1 MLQYRPDMSLMLAEI
16 AEQPAALER
25 TIAAERAKISKL
37 GSLLKTRD
45 IDLIVL
51 VARGSSD
58 NAALFGRYL
67 LEITT
72 GIPVSLSAPSVHTVY
87 NADLRLDHALVVG
100 LSQSGEGEDINRVL
114 ENARASGAYTIGITN
129 EPGSSMTRIVDE
141 TLLPHGGKERSVAA
155 TKTCTAQ
162 MLLLYMLATELAE
175 ASVPFSYEAIPEF
188 VAGALE
194 QEPAIREL
202 VQRYAFMEN
211 CGVVGRG
218 LAYANAYEL
227 ALKLMETCYVVA
239 ERFSSA
245 DFLHGPLAM
254 VERHFPVILFAP
266 PGVMLPEVKSLI
278 ERLRELH
285 ADTLAITSD
294 LDAARMC
301 TRAIV
306 MSREIDEFLAP
317 IPYIVPGQLFA
328 ALLAEAKG
336 LNPDAPRSPSKV
348 TRRLRDDY
356 EHGTEGSGAQSR
368 LRSGPRTNSVADPQ
382 QDPPLRPLP
391 SLSRRPR

>member
-1 MLQYRPDMSLMLAEI
+1 MSLMLAEI

-25 TIAAERAKISKL
+25 TIAEERAKITKL
-37 GSLLKTRD
+37 GNTIKARD
-45 IDLIVL
+45 IDVIVL

-72 GIPVSLSAPSVHTVY
+72 GIPVSLSAPSVHTMY
-87 NADLRLDHALVVG
+87 GARLRLDHALVIGV
-100 LSQSGEGEDINRVL
+100 SQSGEGEDINRVL
-114 ENARASGAYTIGITN
+114 ENARRGGAYTVGITN
-129 EPGSSMTRIVDE
+129 EPDSAMTRLVDE
-141 TLLPHGGKERSVAA
+141 TLVTHGGRERSVAA
-155 TKTCTAQ
+155 TKTFTGQ
-162 MLLLYMLATELAE
+162 MILFYMLATELAQRTPE
-175 ASVPFSYEAIPEF
+175 FSYAAIPEF
-188 VAGALE
+188 VARAVELK
-194 QEPAIREL
+194 PAILEL
-202 VQRYAFMEN
+202 VQRYVFMEN
-211 CGVVGRG
+211 CVVVGRG

-266 PGVMLPEVKSLI
+266 PGVMLPGVKSLI
-278 ERLRELH
+278 ERLRELK

-294 LDAARMC
+294 LDAASLCSRSIM
-301 TRAIV
+301 
-306 MSREIDEFLAP
+306 MPREIDEFLAP

-336 LNPDAPRSPSKV
+336 LDPDAPRSLSKV
-348 TRRLRDDY
+348 TRTL
-356 EHGTEGSGAQSR
+356 
-368 LRSGPRTNSVADPQ
+368 
-382 QDPPLRPLP
+382 
-391 SLSRRPR
+391 